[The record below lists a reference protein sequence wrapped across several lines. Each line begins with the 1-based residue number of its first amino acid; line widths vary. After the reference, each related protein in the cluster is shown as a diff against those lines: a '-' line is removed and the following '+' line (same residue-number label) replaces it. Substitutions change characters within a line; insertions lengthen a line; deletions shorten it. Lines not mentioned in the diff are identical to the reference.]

1 MYEID
6 AVNKR
11 MARIVSQRRVECRV
25 EVCYHGYASASAG
38 ARARVSAYLL
48 SVTSTDSCLRQP
60 NAYGYH

>member
-1 MYEID
+1 MYDID

-11 MARIVSQRRVECRV
+11 MARIVSQRVGCRV
-25 EVCYHGYASASAG
+25 GVCYHGYASASAG